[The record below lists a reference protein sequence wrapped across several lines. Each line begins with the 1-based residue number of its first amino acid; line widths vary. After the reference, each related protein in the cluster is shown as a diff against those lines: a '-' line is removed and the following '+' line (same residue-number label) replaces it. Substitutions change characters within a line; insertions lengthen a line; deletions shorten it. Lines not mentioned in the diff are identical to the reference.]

1 MSKPKKE
8 VQKKWRA
15 PFKLPD
21 DKEAR
26 EKKTKNEYKK
36 LLRKAEFK
44 DFKSEVVTVGKKKEW
59 SSKQQ
64 NGEQRLSEKQL
75 SGQKLPGQQH
85 SGQQPS
91 SSSQKPFHKEN
102 AFTKAE
108 RDRKK
113 AAAAA
118 AEAKTKARAEAEAK
132 RKALENYE
140 TKKKT
145 DFKRLSKKTKK
156 GQPHMGSQM
165 EVLLAKIEK
174 QMQ

>member
-44 DFKSEVVTVGKKKEW
+44 DFKSDVVTVGKKKER

-64 NGEQRLSEKQL
+64 NGEQRLSGKQP
-75 SGQKLPGQQH
+75 SGQQH

-113 AAAAA
+113 TAAAA

-140 TKKKT
+140 AKKKT